1 MNIFE
6 SDHPLQMPHPSTL
19 KREMRE
25 DGEWIL
31 SNHDD
36 KWYPSTFDRYLKSQ
50 GVKRVKI
57 QADDPSMFRTFKD
70 KTNKRSRY
78 NGLPNLKRANIKI
91 KWTKEMLAERKR
103 CKEDIVY
110 FAENYCCIE
119 HIDYG
124 IIRVQLRDYQKDMLR
139 IMAGNRLMA
148 ANLSRQ
154 LGKTTVVA
162 IFLAHFVCFNSA
174 KNVGILAHKASM
186 SAEVLHR
193 TKQALELLPD
203 FLQPGIVEWNKG
215 SITLGNGCA
224 IGAFSSSPDAVRGN
238 SFALIY
244 IDEVAF
250 IPNFNDAWLAI
261 QPVISSGRHSKILMT
276 TTPNGLNHWYDIW
289 TAAITP
295 NSDGSGSKSGFVPY
309 TATWSSVK
317 ERMYSDGSKT
327 DGSDSYFDDG
337 YSWSA
342 KTIAGSSLE
351 AFQQEH
357 NTAFQGTSGTLING
371 FKLSKMTWKE
381 VPASDNFTMFKEP
394 IEGHKYIAT
403 LDSAEGR
410 GQDYHA
416 MHIYD
421 ITEFPYEQVA
431 VYHSNTTS
439 HLILPDVLLK
449 YLNMYYQPYI
459 YIELNATGVSIAK
472 SLYSELEYEN
482 VICDSYND
490 LGMKQTKRSK
500 AIGCS
505 TLKDLIEKEKLVLYH
520 KGTIMELRT
529 FSEKG
534 VSWAAE
540 DGFHDDLVMSLVIFA
555 WLTTQPRFSDFT
567 ERDDMRLANEIF
579 RQEMENLYDDY
590 VPVVIVDSGEETFEV
605 GSSGMS
611 FV

>member
-1 MNIFE
+1 MAAVYMD
-6 SDHPLQMPHPSTL
+6 SHPLEMPHPSTL

-25 DGEWIL
+25 DGEWVL

-36 KWYPSTFDRYLKSQ
+36 KWYPSTFKRYLALQ
-50 GVKRVKI
+50 GIKRVKI
-57 QADDPSMFRTFKD
+57 QADDPAMFRTFKD

-119 HIDYG
+119 HVDYG

-162 IFLAHFVCFNSA
+162 IFLAHFVCFNAA

-250 IPNFNDAWLAI
+250 IPAFQDAWLAI
-261 QPVISSGRHSKILMT
+261 QPVISSGRKSKILMT

-295 NSDGSGSKSGFVPY
+295 NADNTGSKSGFVPY

-317 ERMYSDGSKT
+317 ERLYT
-327 DGSDSYFDDG
+327 DGDDGIFDDG
-337 YSWSA
+337 YAWSS

-357 NTAFQGTSGTLING
+357 ATHFQGTAGTLING
-371 FKLSKMTWKE
+371 FKLTKLNWLDVMPHE
-381 VPASDNFTMFKEP
+381 GFTKFKDP
-394 IEGHKYIAT
+394 VDGRKYIAT
-403 LDSAEGR
+403 LDTAEGR

-416 MHIYD
+416 MHIFD
-421 ITEFPYEQVA
+421 VTEFPYQQVA
-431 VYHSNTTS
+431 VYHSNTTG
-439 HLILPDVLLK
+439 HLLLPDVLLK
-449 YLNMYYQPYI
+449 YLNMYFDPYL
-459 YIELNATGVSIAK
+459 YIELNATGASIARA
-472 SLYSELEYEN
+472 LYSELDYEN
-482 VICDSYND
+482 LICDSYTD

-505 TLKDLIEKEKLVLYH
+505 TLKDLIEKDKLIINH
-520 KGTIMELRT
+520 KETIMEMRT

-555 WLTTQPRFSDFT
+555 WLSTQSKFMDII
-567 ERDDMRLANEIF
+567 DNDIRLVDEIF
-579 RQEMENLYDDY
+579 RKEMEAMDEEYMS
-590 VPVVIVDSGEETFEV
+590 PVIIDAGDETIIVGN
-605 GSSGMS
+605 SGMS

>member
-1 MNIFE
+1 MAAIYTD
-6 SDHPLQMPHPSTL
+6 DHPLSMPHPSTL

-25 DGEWIL
+25 DGEWVL
-31 SNHDD
+31 SNHDN
-36 KWYPSTFDRYLKSQ
+36 KWYPSSFKRYMKMQ

-70 KTNKRSRY
+70 KNNKRSRY
-78 NGLPNLKRANIKI
+78 LGLPNLKRANIKI

-139 IMAGNRLMA
+139 IMADNRLMA

-244 IDEVAF
+244 VDEVAF

-261 QPVISSGRHSKILMT
+261 QPVISSGRRSKILMT

-289 TAAITP
+289 TAAV
-295 NSDGSGSKSGFVPY
+295 DGKSGFVPY
-309 TATWSSVK
+309 TATWTSVK
-317 ERMYSDGSKT
+317 ERLYADGD
-327 DGSDSYFDDG
+327 DGEFDDG
-337 YSWSA
+337 YSWSS
-342 KTIAGSSLE
+342 KTIAASSLE

-357 NTAFQGTSGTLING
+357 CTAFQGTSGTLING
-371 FKLSKMTWKE
+371 FKLSKLNWMD
-381 VPASDNFTMFKEP
+381 VPSHDNFTVFHP
-394 IEGHKYIAT
+394 PVEGRKYIAT
-403 LDSAEGR
+403 LDCAEGR

-416 MHIYD
+416 MHIID
-421 ITEFPYEQVA
+421 ITEFPWKQAA

-439 HLILPDVLLK
+439 HLILPDILLK
-449 YLNMYYQPYI
+449 YLNMYFQPYI
-459 YIELNATGVSIAK
+459 YIELNSTGVSVAK
-472 SLYSELEYEN
+472 SLFSELDYEN

-490 LGMKQTKRSK
+490 LGMKQSKRSK

-505 TLKDLIEKEKLVLYH
+505 TLKDLIEKDKLIINH
-520 KGTIMELRT
+520 RQTIAELRT

-555 WLTTQPRFSDFT
+555 WLSSQQRFSDFT
-567 ERDDMRLANEIF
+567 DNDDMRLANEVF
-579 RQEMENLYDDY
+579 RKEMEELNDDY
-590 VPVVIVDSGEETFEV
+590 MPMVILDDGNDTFEV
-605 GSSGMS
+605 THKGMS